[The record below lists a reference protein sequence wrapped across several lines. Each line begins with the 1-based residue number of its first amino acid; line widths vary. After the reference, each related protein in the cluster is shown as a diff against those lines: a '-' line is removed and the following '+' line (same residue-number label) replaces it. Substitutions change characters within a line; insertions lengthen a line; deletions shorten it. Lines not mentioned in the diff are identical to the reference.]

1 MNELIRK
8 IFSQSE
14 RYALDNANNQNDED
28 FEYSFEDDLLTKFAE
43 LIVKE
48 CINVALTQKLWVED
62 QKIFNQQDDI
72 WNRARIQQS
81 ERIIDKI
88 KEHFGVEE

>member
-1 MNELIRK
+1 MNSRIKELAEK
-8 IFSQSE
+8 SGLTFD
-14 RYALDNANNQNDED
+14 RYGAYVASSLALQETINLQ
-28 FEYSFEDDLLTKFAE
+28 KFAE

-72 WNRARIQQS
+72 WNRARMQQS
-81 ERIIDKI
+81 VRIVDKI
-88 KEHFGVEE
+88 KEHFGIDE